1 MAINKVNYGNTTLI
15 DLTDT
20 TATADKILTGYGAY
34 GKDGVWMDGSIPN
47 VAGGTPVATKSNVTN
62 HSIDVT
68 PSVTNSSGY
77 VTGSTITGTAVT
89 VSASELVGG
98 TLEVTANNDT
108 YDVTNY
114 ASVDVEIPDAVW
126 DEPSVSYSSRSGNFR
141 YNRSLTSAGYEDSGF
156 GDSFAPSS
164 VSGLT
169 LINTDTHITP
179 TESSQLIASDGVMVA
194 GGQITVDAIPSNYVG
209 SGIDQR
215 DETDLT
221 ASGAT
226 VTVPAGYYAEQE
238 TKSVASGSAGTPT
251 ASKGTVSNHSIS
263 VTPSVTNTTGYIT
276 GGTKTGTAVTVS
288 ASELVSGTL
297 TIDSSGT
304 KDVTN
309 YASVSVD
316 AGTATNSG
324 TASVGGATV
333 TAGTNS
339 ITLSKSVPITPD
351 VTAGYISSGTSG
363 NVSVSLTGSVT
374 TKGATTY
381 TPTTTSQ
388 TIASGTYLT
397 GIQTISGDS
406 NLVASNIK
414 KDVTIFG
421 VTGTAEPT
429 LVAKTVTPT
438 VQTQIILPEETIETS
453 VISGNEAFNNIS
465 YTASDFPGTIKV
477 LVSGIQR
484 RSALKQYR
492 YQFTINQY
500 SDSTYTTI
508 IDSLDIDQTISGAAG
523 QTIATSKL
531 LQKLTLYDAG
541 SSGYVLRAF
550 GNGYTTSVYFNIPQ
564 SSFKI
569 YEVVT
574 ETYDGLSQVTVNGDA
589 DLVASN
595 IKKDVDIF
603 GVTGTYDPEPS
614 LIAKTVTPSAET
626 QIITPT
632 SITETLVGNSYA
644 THPTPT
650 VYSASSGDE
659 IQLLG
664 RATGYPSSVPA
675 TYRFEMEFNTWIRQS
690 GEVVGGPSKT
700 VTGTCTINSLSDTPL
715 TSFNPDWRLLSSIEI
730 RKTSG
735 YNTFDVYGIINAP
748 SGYYSVNVATY
759 KAYLIEETQYDGLSQ
774 VTVNGDNDLVA
785 GNIKQ
790 GVNIFGVEG
799 TYTGSGTSLQT
810 KSVTPTESE
819 QEVTPDSGYDGLS
832 KVTVDAISSTYIGSG
847 ITQRSSSDLTASG
860 ATVTV
865 PSGYY
870 STQATKSV
878 TSGSVT
884 APSSISGTSASI
896 STGTNTLTLTKTV
909 SVTPNVTTAGYIS
922 SGTAGNSSVSLTAS
936 VTVNPTPTASGATV
950 TVPAGYYTTQTT
962 KSVSSGS
969 ATGPSSITQSSA
981 TVTTGT
987 NTITLTKTGVSTT
1000 PTVSAGYVSS
1010 ATSSTATVALTAS
1023 VTTKA
1028 AATITPTTSNQTI
1041 ASGTYLT
1048 GTQTIVGDADL
1059 VASNIISTANIFGVQ
1074 GSVVINKY
1082 YTGSSAPSS
1091 SLGNNGDIY
1100 LQN

>member
-34 GKDGVWMDGSIPN
+34 GKDGVWMDGSI
-47 VAGGTPVATKSNVTN
+47 T
-62 HSIDVT
+62 
-68 PSVTNSSGY
+68 
-77 VTGSTITGTAVT
+77 
-89 VSASELVGG
+89 
-98 TLEVTANNDT
+98 
-108 YDVTNY
+108 
-114 ASVDVEIPDAVW
+114 
-126 DEPSVSYSSRSGNFR
+126 SR
-141 YNRSLTSAGYEDSGF
+141 D
-156 GDSFAPSS
+156 D
-164 VSGLT
+164 
-169 LINTDTHITP
+169 
-179 TESSQLIASDGVMVA
+179 
-194 GGQITVDAIPSNYVG
+194 
-209 SGIDQR
+209 
-215 DETDLT
+215 TDLT
-221 ASGAT
+221 VSGAT
-226 VTVPAGYYAEQE
+226 VTVPSGYYAEAAS
-238 TKSVASGSAGTPT
+238 KSVASGTAGTPT
-251 ASKGTVSNHSIS
+251 ATKSTVSNHSVS

-309 YASVSVD
+309 YASASVN

-381 TPTTTSQ
+381 TPTTTNQ

-397 GIQTISGDS
+397 GT
-406 NLVASNIK
+406 
-414 KDVTIFG
+414 
-421 VTGTAEPT
+421 
-429 LVAKTVTPT
+429 
-438 VQTQIILPEETIETS
+438 
-453 VISGNEAFNNIS
+453 
-465 YTASDFPGTIKV
+465 
-477 LVSGIQR
+477 
-484 RSALKQYR
+484 
-492 YQFTINQY
+492 
-500 SDSTYTTI
+500 
-508 IDSLDIDQTISGAAG
+508 
-523 QTIATSKL
+523 QTIA
-531 LQKLTLYDAG
+531 
-541 SSGYVLRAF
+541 
-550 GNGYTTSVYFNIPQ
+550 
-564 SSFKI
+564 
-569 YEVVT
+569 
-574 ETYDGLSQVTVNGDA
+574 GDA

-675 TYRFEMEFNTWIRQS
+675 TYRFEIKFNTWVRQS
-690 GEVVGGPSKT
+690 GEVVSGPSKT

-748 SGYYSVNVATY
+748 SGYYSVNVDTY

-774 VTVNGDNDLVA
+774 VTVNGDSDLVA
-785 GNIKQ
+785 NNIKKDIDIFGITGTYEPNLTTKTVTPTKAEQ
-790 GVNIFGVEG
+790 IITPSVVDESTIISSGGSPMQASSQITSGGSWYTDVTLASGQENRFTSFPVTIKLYISFKTDYTTGGGASYGVGASKIINTEVTLPNEDYEVDIPVSSTVIKKLTLKPYSSVNQKPRIYIYYPDSFSGSGFHMYIRNANASMPTYGWNTAPHDTAFRIYPVTVYDGLSQVTVNGDADLVASNIKSGVEIFGVTG
-799 TYTGSGTSLQT
+799 TYQGGGGGGTYQSKT
-810 KSVTPTESE
+810 VTPTES
-819 QEVTPDSGYDGLS
+819 QQVVSPDTGYDALS
-832 KVTVDAISSTYIGSG
+832 SVTVDAISSTYVGSG
-847 ITQRSSSDLTASG
+847 ITRRSSTDLTASG

-865 PSGYY
+865 PAGYY
-870 STQATKSV
+870 SAQATKSV

-1048 GTQTIVGDADL
+1048 GTQTIAGDADL